1 MRISDWS
8 SDVCS
13 SDLQAR
19 IAATPSSPEATAIQ
33 YQAKVAKMK
42 EPPMKIAA
50 TIGMKLGPGTRR
62 HWIGSASMAVVTM
75 VSRLPSFAEARKK
88 RPSSTWRT
96 KSFWRSEEHTSE
108 LQPLMRSS
116 YAVFCLTNKTKNN
129 I

>member
-1 MRISDWS
+1 
-8 SDVCS
+8 
-13 SDLQAR
+13 
-19 IAATPSSPEATAIQ
+19 
-33 YQAKVAKMK
+33 MK

-75 VSRLPSFAEARKK
+75 VSRLPSFTEARKK

-108 LQPLMRSS
+108 LQSLMRIS
-116 YAVFCLTNKTKNN
+116 YAVFCLKKTNN
-129 I
+129 IQKYQTPHTINQQRHTNHT